1 MNYYKLIR
9 VSLQMFMIITL
20 LEGILLRDP
29 VLSFAVGVAIIA
41 VKITDAIIVVWSN
54 VTGVW

>member
-1 MNYYKLIR
+1 
-9 VSLQMFMIITL
+9 MIMTW

-41 VKITDAIIVVWSN
+41 VKITDAIVIA
-54 VTGVW
+54 